1 MRDTGPVNTNRY
13 NNCRNVGAM
22 READAAVTEESII
35 VVTATHD
42 KIYKAATV
50 AVALLLLVGAAA
62 AWVLLK
68 ACSSDRLAKVFAS
81 HIERYTHF
89 HQSWSHAFANAIAEG
104 FFAHLRSRFT
114 SHIW

>member
-1 MRDTGPVNTNRY
+1 MCTIFTSYRYQQEISGRSRRWGMRDTGPVNTNRY

-62 AWVLLK
+62 A
-68 ACSSDRLAKVFAS
+68 
-81 HIERYTHF
+81 
-89 HQSWSHAFANAIAEG
+89 
-104 FFAHLRSRFT
+104 
-114 SHIW
+114 